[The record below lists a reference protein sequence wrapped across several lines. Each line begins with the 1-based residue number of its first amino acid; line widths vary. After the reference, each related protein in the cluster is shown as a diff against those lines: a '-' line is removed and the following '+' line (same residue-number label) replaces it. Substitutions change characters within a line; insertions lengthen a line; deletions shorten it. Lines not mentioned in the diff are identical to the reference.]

1 MSAPVKSTEEKKK
14 RKNFRYFWNERCEK
28 NVTKRIDL
36 TSTIDIESGV
46 RFTDTIYRGGE
57 WGTEKELF
65 GVEQKPSVVFFP
77 SLFHFFVFSISF
89 T

>member
-46 RFTDTIYRGGE
+46 RFTDTI
-57 WGTEKELF
+57 
-65 GVEQKPSVVFFP
+65 
-77 SLFHFFVFSISF
+77 
-89 T
+89 